1 MPEKRVSLTMDGFE
15 QRLMVSG
22 LMAFKR
28 VLQWRQQPTQDV
40 EQLLV
45 KVIKAGEIGEK
56 RRDHEER

>member
-1 MPEKRVSLTMDGFE
+1 MSEKRVSLTMDSFE

-45 KVIKAGEIGEK
+45 KVIKAPDIREK
-56 RRDHEER
+56 LQGHEAR